1 MVTSEPAGLDGR
13 PADFSAMKAYAD
25 NTVSEA
31 QRTTRDSSEFE
42 GVCQVSVVMP
52 CLNEAESLEPCVA
65 AAQSAIA
72 ELGING
78 EVIVADNGSTDGSVE
93 IARSLGARVVNVD
106 ARGYGS
112 ALQGGFAAARGKY
125 ILMGDADGS
134 YDFGHLGR
142 FVEKLDAGADLVM
155 GNRFGGGIAPG
166 AMPPLHRYFG
176 NPGLSWMGRLFFGAP
191 VGDFYCGLRA
201 FRRDALVKLELQ
213 SPGMELGVEMVAKS
227 ALYGLRVEEVPT
239 TLSPDLRSRP
249 PHLRTWRD
257 GWRTLRFFLLY
268 SPRWLFFY
276 PGVALILLG
285 LALSAAV
292 LPGAVDL
299 FGARFDA
306 HTLLYAGA
314 AIVVGF
320 QAVVFAGLA
329 RVYAASEGFLP
340 ETTLVRQIRRLS
352 LELGLALGII
362 LFLASAILS
371 VIAFVRWDRSSFRH
385 LDYPATLRLAIPAVV
400 TLMLAVQ
407 TILSSFFLS
416 VLGIKRN
423 PSADT

>member
-1 MVTSEPAGLDGR
+1 MIGAPATMDTYTEARLSQAGR
-13 PADFSAMKAYAD
+13 PRAAAGQQPDAC
-25 NTVSEA
+25 E
-31 QRTTRDSSEFE
+31 
-42 GVCQVSVVMP
+42 VSVVIP
-52 CLNEAESLEPCVA
+52 CLNEAESLAPCVQV
-65 AAQSAIA
+65 AQAAIA
-72 ELGING
+72 KLGIEG

-93 IARSLGARVVNVD
+93 LAQSLGARVAHVR

-142 FVEKLDAGADLVM
+142 FVERLDAGAQLVM
-155 GNRFGGGIAPG
+155 GNRFAGGIAPG

-176 NPGLSWMGRLFFGAP
+176 NPGLSWIGRLFFRAP

-201 FRRDALVKLELQ
+201 FRRDVLPTLNLQ
-213 SPGMELGVEMVAKS
+213 SPGMELGVEMVAKA
-227 ALYGLRVEEVPT
+227 ALYGLRVSEVPT

-276 PGVALILLG
+276 PGLILILLG
-285 LALSAAV
+285 LVLSIAV
-292 LPGAVDL
+292 LPGPLNVI
-299 FGARFDA
+299 GARLDV

-320 QAVVFAGLA
+320 QGVVFSVLA
-329 RVYAASEGFLP
+329 RVYAESEGFLP
-340 ETTLVRQIRRLS
+340 ESSMVDHARRSLS
-352 LELGLALGII
+352 LELGLVVGGVL
-362 LFLASAILS
+362 LLAGVVLS
-371 VIAFVRWDRSSFRH
+371 VITFVRWDQSSFRH
-385 LDYPATLRLAIPAVV
+385 LDYAGTMRVAIPAAVA
-400 TLMLAVQ
+400 LMLGVQ

-416 VLGIKRN
+416 LLGIKHN
-423 PSADT
+423 PPAED

>member
-1 MVTSEPAGLDGR
+1 
-13 PADFSAMKAYAD
+13 
-25 NTVSEA
+25 
-31 QRTTRDSSEFE
+31 
-42 GVCQVSVVMP
+42 
-52 CLNEAESLEPCVA
+52 
-65 AAQSAIA
+65 
-72 ELGING
+72 
-78 EVIVADNGSTDGSVE
+78 
-93 IARSLGARVVNVD
+93 
-106 ARGYGS
+106 
-112 ALQGGFAAARGKY
+112 
-125 ILMGDADGS
+125 MGDADGS

-142 FVEKLDAGADLVM
+142 FVERLDAGADLVM

-201 FRRDALVKLELQ
+201 FRRDALPKLELQ

-227 ALYGLRVEEVPT
+227 ALYGLVVDEVPT

-276 PGVALILLG
+276 PGVFLIVLG
-285 LALSAAV
+285 VGLSAAV
-292 LPGAVDL
+292 LPGTLDL
-299 FGARFDA
+299 FGARFDVN
-306 HTLLYAGA
+306 TLLYAGA

-320 QAVVFAGLA
+320 QAVVFAVLA

-340 ETTLVRQIRRLS
+340 DTTLVRRIRHFS
-352 LELGLALGII
+352 LEPGLAVGAVLM
-362 LFLASAILS
+362 LASITLS

-385 LDYPATLRLAIPAVV
+385 LDYPAALRLVIPAVV
-400 TLMLAVQ
+400 TLMLSVQ
-407 TILSSFFLS
+407 TIVSSFFLS
-416 VLGIKRN
+416 VLGIKRH
-423 PSADT
+423 PFVDT